1 MWKIILL
8 TLPLAGC
15 ITTEDRAAIDAIV
28 ADNAVRGSGPFYSRG
43 QIDAINAEAAC
54 KNMARTLVQV
64 ARCEVRR

>member
-15 ITTEDRAAIDAIV
+15 VTDYDVAYLASNYYTRAE
-28 ADNAVRGSGPFYSRG
+28 
-43 QIDAINAEAAC
+43 INAIATEVQC
-54 KNMARTLVQV
+54 KQLARNLVQM